1 MELVCASSHFEEKKG
16 ISIVG
21 HQRKEWGKEEG
32 FSFKG
37 GESWAVESKQII
49 FLLFGAQGL
58 PLPLVS
64 TQREKSCDKK
74 KWQKA
79 VLRCGFKMHVRR
91 KNQAVGG
98 ADQRVKKKK
107 KETKEI
113 GEAKLGRKLCEFLKH
128 KKCLVVVDDAWS
140 SLRNDEIA
148 LRATNSQAFIRNL
161 GFMDK
166 DESWQLFLKKTFGGR
181 RSFCIWASR
190 RPDKAAAQRAGV
202 DAPLPEGCGF
212 KAHIRR
218 KNQAVGESD

>member
-1 MELVCASSHFEEKKG
+1 MELVCASAHFEEKKG

-79 VLRCGFKMHVRR
+79 VLR
-91 KNQAVGG
+91 
-98 ADQRVKKKK
+98 
-107 KETKEI
+107 
-113 GEAKLGRKLCEFLKH
+113 
-128 KKCLVVVDDAWS
+128 S
-140 SLRNDEIA
+140 S
-148 LRATNSQAFIRNL
+148 
-161 GFMDK
+161 
-166 DESWQLFLKKTFGGR
+166 
-181 RSFCIWASR
+181 
-190 RPDKAAAQRAGV
+190 
-202 DAPLPEGCGF
+202 
-212 KAHIRR
+212 
-218 KNQAVGESD
+218 